1 MGTGPYRVF
10 YFLACRRYF
19 LREENERAGILY
31 YGRSFA
37 KNLRKSKFLNSSLA
51 MARRQ
56 LKFFADNSIFKPNM
70 FFVELAKTDRKIFK
84 LFLFSK
90 KIEKNV

>member
-1 MGTGPYRVF
+1 
-10 YFLACRRYF
+10 
-19 LREENERAGILY
+19 
-31 YGRSFA
+31 
-37 KNLRKSKFLNSSLA
+37 

-84 LFLFSK
+84 RFLFSK
-90 KIEKNV
+90 KIEKNVWKLKNSISGQKFRLSPSQRNQSVE